1 MGEGRAQA
9 PYQREQGGFARA
21 RSHGF
26 DGVEGLHAEEIL
38 GYVREVFSALKF
50 FENIF
55 GTSAS
60 ENHKCARKREEKKR
74 REKEKRRE
82 RRVGTRPV
90 LQYCKKITG
99 AAAGGCGGGEG
110 GGVPWQLCTH
120 CV

>member
-1 MGEGRAQA
+1 MPRGGVHGPRAKRPKIQGRVQA

-38 GYVREVFSALKF
+38 GYVREVFSALTF

-74 REKEKRRE
+74 GKEEICFNLGASE
-82 RRVGTRPV
+82 RF
-90 LQYCKKITG
+90 
-99 AAAGGCGGGEG
+99 
-110 GGVPWQLCTH
+110 
-120 CV
+120 